1 MYISFPFVCPRSC
14 RSIFIGGPA
23 SIHSFESPLCV
34 YNWALHHTVWNRDT
48 MQTKSRRHG
57 SSARLT
63 RTTEPLHLLHENPRA
78 MLALL
83 TATCCA
89 DLPWAPAPQSP
100 PPDVSSLRAQL
111 CLICQNVSCPNGNA
125 RGRAPTQE
133 LQRKNPMPPTQE
145 LQRKN
150 PMPPTKVH
158 DKIRLSRVL
167 CFAGAGVARR

>member
-34 YNWALHHTVWNRDT
+34 YNWALHHCVE
-48 MQTKSRRHG
+48 SRHDADKEPKTRVVSAAYEDHRTAAPLARTLHG
-57 SSARLT
+57 G
-63 RTTEPLHLLHENPRA
+63 NPRA

-133 LQRKNPMPPTQE
+133 LQRKNPMPPT
-145 LQRKN
+145 
-150 PMPPTKVH
+150 KVH